1 MVVPDYQS
9 LCCQHLTFSW
19 CLDYANKLNKKVL
32 IDADQLSQLMIDYNI
47 GVSKI
52 KSYEIKK
59 LI

>member
-47 GVSKI
+47 GDLKLNL
-52 KSYEIKK
+52 KK
-59 LI
+59 LKN